1 MTQVVQAS
9 EKLVFGVYQYQA
21 KESVKQQYQGLSD
34 YLSNA
39 LPNHDVELKVFKPT
53 QLLSAIQNNQVQL
66 LLVNPNLY
74 EILRIKAFLNG
85 ITATQQL
92 IHEGHALDQLGGV
105 IFTKQT
111 NPKIHQLSDL
121 KNQLIAIPSKSN
133 TGAYRV
139 PLYEIYKAG
148 IDYKNLTFKQV
159 GDNDSVVEAV
169 LSGEAD
175 VGFVRTGILEKW
187 HNTNRLKLDQ
197 IRIIN
202 PQKHPRFPHLVST
215 ELYPEWPFIIL
226 PGLDENLNRDIAVA
240 LFALRAEHPAAKQAG
255 IEGFVAPRDYQKFEN
270 LLRTLKFYPYD
281 IQPDITFLELWQQYT
296 TKILIFLVLFILILA
311 LLVITA
317 RRKEVITLQEQR
329 LKKQNHI
336 DQVLLEL
343 PKYAETHSEN
353 ELLQYAL
360 NKIEKILIS
369 PISFIHSVSHDQEDI
384 QLLAWSNN
392 TLKAYCHIESYEDHY
407 PISKA
412 GVWAEAARKKQPVV
426 INDYAN
432 YQDKKGMPKGHAVLT
447 RMISLPIV
455 EHDKVVMIAG
465 LGNKDTQYTQEDV
478 NTFQLI
484 LNEVWRTVKL
494 NRTNQKIIKQKNE
507 FERLLN
513 DLGDDYMVF
522 SHSGA
527 EGVLSY
533 VSAGFT
539 TLLEQPVESIL
550 NRSWLLDIDWL
561 PESIDIANN
570 SIQSLL
576 SGEQTTDS
584 FKLQFYTPNY
594 QKLKTIL
601 VQQQAVYEDKKLVSI
616 DGLIT
621 DITDKNESEQR
632 LKQAATV
639 FESANEGILICDKNN
654 TIVRANQR
662 VEEITGYSEMEL
674 LGKNPKIFSSG
685 DQSNKFYKDMWNQ
698 LILNGTWEG
707 ELWNRRQNGEVYPQS
722 LKISTVFDDNKEPA
736 YFIGLLSD
744 ITFEKEHQNALE
756 KMAHFDALTNLP
768 NRFLLS
774 DRISQAI
781 HSIQR
786 TDEMSAIM
794 FVDLDGFKLVND
806 TYGHQAG
813 DYLLKTL
820 ANRLSNSI
828 REGDTVARIGGDE
841 FVVVISSTKDVHEFS
856 FIEHRLLTETSK
868 KVMFENNELNVSSS
882 IGAVYYGHQYGKNM
896 GSEQLLRLADQAMYQ
911 AKQQGKNRIQHYA
924 WDNFQGKAELLNAFE
939 QKSFELYYQP
949 KVNCKTGEII
959 SLEGLIRW
967 NHPEKGVVSPFAF
980 LHQIEQ
986 FDLTDQLS
994 EFVLQEGVKYLER
1007 LNLTRE
1013 TKIGI
1018 SLNIQGNSLLHEDF
1032 INNLLACFANNSNI
1046 SPQQVTLEIL
1056 ESASLEAVEKIAR
1069 QINQLKAKG
1078 FKFAIDDFGTGHAS
1092 LTYLKKLPVNEVKI
1106 DQEFIREIFNEPN
1119 SLSIID
1125 AIKSMAEAF
1134 NLSVVAEGA
1143 ETPEHIELLLKL
1155 GIEYV
1160 QGYAIAKPMKETDVD
1175 EWINHWKTHPKW
1187 SSLEE
1192 VAPQN
1197 KQLLKARLAHSAWLN
1212 NVEKVIENGHA
1223 KQYLHDDAHETCEF
1237 GLWLS
1242 NYGKTV
1248 LDNETL
1254 QSVDSLHQEIHQLD
1268 KQALK
1273 VSKQG
1278 NSANLK
1284 ELSLIKEKTTE
1295 LNHLITR
1302 FEA

>member
-1 MTQVVQAS
+1 
-9 EKLVFGVYQYQA
+9 
-21 KESVKQQYQGLSD
+21 
-34 YLSNA
+34 
-39 LPNHDVELKVFKPT
+39 
-53 QLLSAIQNNQVQL
+53 
-66 LLVNPNLY
+66 
-74 EILRIKAFLNG
+74 
-85 ITATQQL
+85 
-92 IHEGHALDQLGGV
+92 
-105 IFTKQT
+105 
-111 NPKIHQLSDL
+111 
-121 KNQLIAIPSKSN
+121 
-133 TGAYRV
+133 
-139 PLYEIYKAG
+139 
-148 IDYKNLTFKQV
+148 
-159 GDNDSVVEAV
+159 
-169 LSGEAD
+169 
-175 VGFVRTGILEKW
+175 
-187 HNTNRLKLDQ
+187 
-197 IRIIN
+197 
-202 PQKHPRFPHLVST
+202 
-215 ELYPEWPFIIL
+215 
-226 PGLDENLNRDIAVA
+226 
-240 LFALRAEHPAAKQAG
+240 
-255 IEGFVAPRDYQKFEN
+255 
-270 LLRTLKFYPYD
+270 
-281 IQPDITFLELWQQYT
+281 
-296 TKILIFLVLFILILA
+296 
-311 LLVITA
+311 
-317 RRKEVITLQEQR
+317 
-329 LKKQNHI
+329 
-336 DQVLLEL
+336 
-343 PKYAETHSEN
+343 
-353 ELLQYAL
+353 
-360 NKIEKILIS
+360 
-369 PISFIHSVSHDQEDI
+369 
-384 QLLAWSNN
+384 
-392 TLKAYCHIESYEDHY
+392 
-407 PISKA
+407 
-412 GVWAEAARKKQPVV
+412 
-426 INDYAN
+426 
-432 YQDKKGMPKGHAVLT
+432 
-447 RMISLPIV
+447 
-455 EHDKVVMIAG
+455 
-465 LGNKDTQYTQEDV
+465 
-478 NTFQLI
+478 
-484 LNEVWRTVKL
+484 
-494 NRTNQKIIKQKNE
+494 
-507 FERLLN
+507 
-513 DLGDDYMVF
+513 
-522 SHSGA
+522 
-527 EGVLSY
+527 
-533 VSAGFT
+533 
-539 TLLEQPVESIL
+539 
-550 NRSWLLDIDWL
+550 
-561 PESIDIANN
+561 
-570 SIQSLL
+570 
-576 SGEQTTDS
+576 
-584 FKLQFYTPNY
+584 
-594 QKLKTIL
+594 
-601 VQQQAVYEDKKLVSI
+601 
-616 DGLIT
+616 
-621 DITDKNESEQR
+621 
-632 LKQAATV
+632 
-639 FESANEGILICDKNN
+639 
-654 TIVRANQR
+654 
-662 VEEITGYSEMEL
+662 
-674 LGKNPKIFSSG
+674 
-685 DQSNKFYKDMWNQ
+685 
-698 LILNGTWEG
+698 
-707 ELWNRRQNGEVYPQS
+707 
-722 LKISTVFDDNKEPA
+722 
-736 YFIGLLSD
+736 
-744 ITFEKEHQNALE
+744 
-756 KMAHFDALTNLP
+756 
-768 NRFLLS
+768 
-774 DRISQAI
+774 
-781 HSIQR
+781 
-786 TDEMSAIM
+786 
-794 FVDLDGFKLVND
+794 
-806 TYGHQAG
+806 
-813 DYLLKTL
+813 
-820 ANRLSNSI
+820 
-828 REGDTVARIGGDE
+828 
-841 FVVVISSTKDVHEFS
+841 
-856 FIEHRLLTETSK
+856 
-868 KVMFENNELNVSSS
+868 MFENNELNVSSS

-1254 QSVDSLHQEIHQLD
+1254 QSVDSLHQEIHQLA